1 MAIHTKHPVSTPP
14 APPAREKTGHL
25 LLRGWCVFVLAG
37 IIAGTG
43 WLNAFGVTV
52 STIVVVGSSV
62 LSVVLWLVLRPVVQW
77 RRLPWFAVAYVAWAT
92 ASLLWTHW
100 LSATALT
107 LVLLLSTTAQA
118 MFVGSVLTWRELI
131 RAVASALKWVLGLS
145 LLFELWVSLLIGGP
159 ILPGFVRPDGPV
171 DNPIVYWSRDN
182 LFDGGRIQGV
192 FGDANSLAYV
202 ALLAIVVFSVR
213 FASRAPRRFWLGAW
227 IVVAAYLFYRAGSAT
242 AMLAAVGV
250 VVVLITALLM
260 RTTRRPGERT
270 RYYVLYA
277 VVGLGGLTALW
288 LGREWIFSLLGRSAD
303 LTGREGIWQAV
314 WDRAAEHP
322 VVGWGFSTPWVPS
335 DPSFDGWITDHGQ
348 TVMQAHN
355 MWLDVFL
362 QLGAIGV
369 VLMATTYLAFIWRSW
384 FFAIDRPRW
393 DIVADRPYSPLTL
406 TPTLVATILLVQG
419 LAESGPLLGWGWF
432 FVVMFAFKIKQAP
445 LIGRGPSESR
455 LTGEQGERLTGA

>member
-1 MAIHTKHPVSTPP
+1 
-14 APPAREKTGHL
+14 
-25 LLRGWCVFVLAG
+25 
-37 IIAGTG
+37 
-43 WLNAFGVTV
+43 
-52 STIVVVGSSV
+52 
-62 LSVVLWLVLRPVVQW
+62 
-77 RRLPWFAVAYVAWAT
+77 
-92 ASLLWTHW
+92 
-100 LSATALT
+100 
-107 LVLLLSTTAQA
+107 
-118 MFVGSVLTWRELI
+118 
-131 RAVASALKWVLGLS
+131 
-145 LLFELWVSLLIGGP
+145 
-159 ILPGFVRPDGPV
+159 
-171 DNPIVYWSRDN
+171 
-182 LFDGGRIQGV
+182 
-192 FGDANSLAYV
+192 
-202 ALLAIVVFSVR
+202 
-213 FASRAPRRFWLGAW
+213 

-250 VVVLITALLM
+250 VVVLTTALLM

-369 VLMATTYLAFIWRSW
+369 VL
-384 FFAIDRPRW
+384 
-393 DIVADRPYSPLTL
+393 
-406 TPTLVATILLVQG
+406 
-419 LAESGPLLGWGWF
+419 
-432 FVVMFAFKIKQAP
+432 
-445 LIGRGPSESR
+445 
-455 LTGEQGERLTGA
+455 